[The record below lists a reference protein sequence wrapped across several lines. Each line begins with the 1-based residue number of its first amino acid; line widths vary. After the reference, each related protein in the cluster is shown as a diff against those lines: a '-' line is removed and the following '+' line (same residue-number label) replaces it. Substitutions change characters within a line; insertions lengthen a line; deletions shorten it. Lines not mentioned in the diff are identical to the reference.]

1 MEARAFLRQVPFLCL
16 CLSLRPQSSMYF
28 SARALILNPLL
39 PPVRKQVDPGSQ
51 LVEGGIS
58 DANGSNT
65 GTTIGPGEVR
75 YLPPEEIQ
83 TRAAQ
88 LFETM
93 HDFFDKYHN
102 KRFSTDYEFADTTLG
117 GPLLDVGS
125 DTRLGGDV
133 NKEVY
138 WDHSADIDKIKSE
151 ADRSWWG
158 TLVAAVLDEW
168 KLDVHHVHTTA
179 NRALRYIEFND
190 EVRAVGHE
198 ALFRDSFPI
207 TAEETER
214 ARARFN
220 MASPLPNNDPI
231 GIDFFVSHNWLD
243 ENAPQRWNA
252 MLSMSDLFQKRYGRL
267 PRFWW
272 VKHAVDNRT
281 LLRLPPF

>member
-102 KRFSTDYEFADTTLG
+102 KR
-117 GPLLDVGS
+117 
-125 DTRLGGDV
+125 
-133 NKEVY
+133 
-138 WDHSADIDKIKSE
+138 
-151 ADRSWWG
+151 
-158 TLVAAVLDEW
+158 
-168 KLDVHHVHTTA
+168 
-179 NRALRYIEFND
+179 
-190 EVRAVGHE
+190 
-198 ALFRDSFPI
+198 
-207 TAEETER
+207 
-214 ARARFN
+214 
-220 MASPLPNNDPI
+220 
-231 GIDFFVSHNWLD
+231 
-243 ENAPQRWNA
+243 
-252 MLSMSDLFQKRYGRL
+252 KRC
-267 PRFWW
+267 
-272 VKHAVDNRT
+272 NSNI
-281 LLRLPPF
+281 